1 MTIERRWVD
10 SDEASYVVIWE
21 YIMDQLSLDGIEFEY
36 SDKDDGLTSGADYES
51 WAAQFRPGIGNHEIC
66 LQHGARFR

>member
-1 MTIERRWVD
+1 
-10 SDEASYVVIWE
+10 
-21 YIMDQLSLDGIEFEY
+21 MDQLSLDGIEFEY

-66 LQHGARFR
+66 LQYGARFR